1 MNTMIKSYGLK
12 VYRNLMMLLKKSLT
26 ESVQPRRRR
35 NFNGIDRLY
44 ARRRG
49 IEAGSPALEALLVG
63 LSYCFSLRRS
73 TGTTFSG

>member
-1 MNTMIKSYGLK
+1 MVESHGLK
-12 VYRNLMMLLKKSLT
+12 VWQKQMMLLKKSLT

-49 IEAGSPALEALLVG
+49 IEGGSPALEALLIG
-63 LSYCFSLRRS
+63 LSHCFSLRRS